1 MQAGAQLDH
10 RGSFVPVPPGS
21 LFVSCVTLFLIT
33 TPLLETVCLYSLG
46 WPLPSS
52 CRNPEAG
59 IPALPSQEVSVVFH
73 C

>member
-33 TPLLETVCLYSLG
+33 SPPPQTVCLYSLG